1 MIAVVGSQITLDL
14 KLTNIRYCLK
24 LSQNIEKDIN
34 AKITQIYWFGYHVI
48 RDHPS
53 DNPNKYL
60 NADTYTKFIGAN
72 FLNHNTL
79 SCDEIELVNTCVN
92 TYMKTGKKIEV

>member
-1 MIAVVGSQITLDL
+1 MKLYIKEFYKNNPMKIIWREQIVY
-14 KLTNIRYCLK
+14 NIGTIIVSK
-24 LSQNIEKDIN
+24 GGTEV
-34 AKITQIYWFGYHVI
+34 GYHVM

-79 SCDEIELVNTCVN
+79 SRDEIELVNTCVN